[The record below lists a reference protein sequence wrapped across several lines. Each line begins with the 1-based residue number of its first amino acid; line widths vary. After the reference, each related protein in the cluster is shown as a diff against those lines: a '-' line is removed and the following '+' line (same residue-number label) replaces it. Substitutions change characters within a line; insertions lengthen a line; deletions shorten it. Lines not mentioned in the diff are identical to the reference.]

1 MSPAWA
7 LCRDARRRAALSQRA
22 LAVRAGVSPSTV
34 ARIEKGRTEPT
45 LDLLLR
51 LVRACGLELRMRLE
65 PDNGTA
71 LPRSGLDFEAR
82 LAEVRNLSAL
92 ALDAGRA

>member
-1 MSPAWA
+1 ME
-7 LCRDARRRAALSQRA
+7 
-22 LAVRAGVSPSTV
+22 PS
-34 ARIEKGRTEPT
+34 

-71 LPRSGLDFEAR
+71 LPRSELDFETR
-82 LAEVRNLSAL
+82 LVEIRNLSAF
-92 ALDAGRA
+92 ALDARRA